1 MTCIAAE
8 STHHQFFI
16 KGSVCSRSPYPA
28 QPLMNMTTLEESRT
42 TDSSRGQA
50 RQTGLLPITGA
61 VFAAFLVIGMAMPV
75 LPLHVHQGLGLGT
88 FLVGLVAGSQFAAAT
103 LSRGG
108 AGRQSDKRRPKNAVV
123 AGLGSRPHCAA
134 AICAPLHTAARQ

>member
-1 MTCIAAE
+1 
-8 STHHQFFI
+8 
-16 KGSVCSRSPYPA
+16 
-28 QPLMNMTTLEESRT
+28 MNMTTLEESRT

-88 FLVGLVAGSQFAAAT
+88 FLVGLVAGSQFAAAI
-103 LSRGG
+103 LSRVW
-108 AGRQSDKRRPKNAVV
+108 AGRQSDTRGPKIAVI
-123 AGLGSRPHCAA
+123 AGLRSRLHRAA
-134 AICAPLHTAARQ
+134 SICSPSQQ